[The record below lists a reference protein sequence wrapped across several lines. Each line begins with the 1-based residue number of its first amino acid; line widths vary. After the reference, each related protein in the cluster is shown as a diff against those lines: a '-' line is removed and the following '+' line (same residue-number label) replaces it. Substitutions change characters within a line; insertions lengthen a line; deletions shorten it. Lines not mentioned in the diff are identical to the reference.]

1 MCFKPKVDTS
11 FLDFQ
16 KEEAEAARLKED
28 ERQGRIAEGMESIAG
43 VFGNMDPIL
52 AQRRE
57 ALSGFYDPQLENK
70 FKSGKDELTFALARA
85 GLLTSTTAGERQAD
99 LGEEFALQKSKVLG
113 DISADLSNTKSSM
126 QAQRAA
132 IEAGLRASGDQTAA
146 SNQALQ
152 SAVTFREDSPTF
164 SPLGNIFASV
174 AEGIGSFKTGR
185 DVASIQRLARPNPLT
200 YSSGRL
206 VA

>member
-1 MCFKPKVDTS
+1 MCFKAKVDTS

-28 ERQGRIAEGMESIAG
+28 QRQGRIAVGMENIAG
-43 VFGNMDPIL
+43 VFDNQQPIL
-52 AQRRE
+52 DQRRA
-57 ALSGFYDPQLENK
+57 ALEGFFNPQLANK

-99 LGEEFALQKSKVLG
+99 LGEEFALQKSKILG
-113 DISADLSNTKSSM
+113 DISSDLANTKSNM

-146 SNQALQ
+146 TNQALQ
-152 SAVTFREDSPTF
+152 AAVTFREDSPTF
-164 SPLGNIFASV
+164 SPLGSIFASIT
-174 AEGIGSFKTGR
+174 EGIGSFRDGR
-185 DVASIQRLARPNPLT
+185 DVAQIQRLARPNPLT
-200 YSSGRL
+200 FSSGR
-206 VA
+206 VVS